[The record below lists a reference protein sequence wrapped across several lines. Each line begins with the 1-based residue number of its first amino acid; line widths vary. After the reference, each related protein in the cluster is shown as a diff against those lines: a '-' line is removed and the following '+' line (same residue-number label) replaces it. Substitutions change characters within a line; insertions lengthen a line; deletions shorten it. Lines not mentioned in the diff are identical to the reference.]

1 MASDPGDIVLDYH
14 LGTGTTAATAHKM
27 GRRYIGAEQ
36 MQSQIDMVLRRMP
49 KVISGD
55 TAGISKSVKWL
66 GGGSFVYC
74 ELATAN
80 QRFADQIYAAQ
91 STGELKQIWEEMQ
104 QTGFLSWKIDPKS
117 FNDNVKDFEALSLD
131 EQKLFLIECLDMNLL
146 YVPLSEIDNA
156 EFDVSDTDK
165 KLNAD
170 FYNKMN

>member
-1 MASDPGDIVLDYH
+1 M
-14 LGTGTTAATAHKM
+14 
-27 GRRYIGAEQ
+27 
-36 MQSQIDMVLRRMP
+36 
-49 KVISGD
+49 
-55 TAGISKSVKWL
+55 
-66 GGGSFVYC
+66 YC

-80 QRFADQIYAAQ
+80 KRFADQIYAAQ

-131 EQKLFLIECLDMNLL
+131 EQKLFLIECLDKNLL